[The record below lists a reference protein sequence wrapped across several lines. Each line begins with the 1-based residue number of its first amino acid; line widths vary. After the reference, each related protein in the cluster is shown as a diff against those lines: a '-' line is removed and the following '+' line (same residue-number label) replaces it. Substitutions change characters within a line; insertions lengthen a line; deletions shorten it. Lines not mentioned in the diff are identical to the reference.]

1 MKKKYWFYFGMG
13 TKEGRLVHKNGV
25 VGADTD
31 NCPVI
36 DIEDSVMEENEGV
49 TQFHVVSFQEVPYQ
63 MFLDFKEG
71 LTRRSV
77 TNVDATPIN
86 GEEVSENA

>member
-13 TKEGRLVHKNGV
+13 TKEGQLVHKNGI

-36 DIEDSVMEENEGV
+36 DIEDSVMEEEDGV

-63 MFLDFKEG
+63 MFLDFKNG
-71 LTRRSV
+71 MAARATRH
-77 TNVDATPIN
+77 AEPQ
-86 GEEVSENA
+86 ENDSNEL